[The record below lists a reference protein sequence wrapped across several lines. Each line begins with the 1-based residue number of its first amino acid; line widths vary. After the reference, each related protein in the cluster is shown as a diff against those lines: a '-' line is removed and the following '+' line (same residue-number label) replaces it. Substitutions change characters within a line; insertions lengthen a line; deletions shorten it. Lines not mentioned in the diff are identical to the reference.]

1 MQTSFRITAVAL
13 VASAG
18 LPIAGYLY
26 RQDPGA
32 RCSLDGEEI
41 TPLFRVR
48 IVDRAGHSHPFC
60 CLRCAELWQQGQAA
74 RPRAVYV
81 TDEISGREMAAHA
94 AYFVHSRVAV
104 PAATVNRIHAFAK
117 RSDAEHHAATHG
129 GRLLE
134 ATEAPF
140 YEPP

>member
-1 MQTSFRITAVAL
+1 MQTSFRITVVAL
-13 VASAG
+13 AASAG
-18 LPIAGYLY
+18 LPIAGYLC
-26 RQDPGA
+26 RRDRGD

-48 IVDRAGHSHPFC
+48 VVDRAGRSHAFC
-60 CLRCAELWQQGQAA
+60 CLRCAELWQQGQAV
-74 RPRAVYV
+74 RPRAIYV
-81 TDEISGREMAAHA
+81 TDEISGREVAARA
-94 AYFVHSRVAV
+94 AYFVRSRVAV

-117 RSDAEHHAATHG
+117 RSDAEHHAATHD

-134 ATEAPF
+134 AAEAPF